1 MQKVC
6 ETIGLLLFTLL
17 ALAACTGRNPQ
28 TPKKSTQPQDT
39 IYTQQAAMDIYDY
52 DPVRALE
59 IVDSAVIVGNLSD
72 WQAFRQIGISAELHW
87 GFIGVLH
94 SDFKTVEQTLY
105 PIYGTISMYYKIK

>member
-1 MQKVC
+1 
-6 ETIGLLLFTLL
+6 
-17 ALAACTGRNPQ
+17 
-28 TPKKSTQPQDT
+28 
-39 IYTQQAAMDIYDY
+39 MDIYDY